1 MELEPAD
8 DISRLSA
15 DACEVLLRI
24 AAEHATSPCT
34 ADSVERLRPEFLC
47 RAEQLLALEELLH
60 TGMLEL
66 RQKVWGERLY
76 QIPQQQYPLI
86 LRSFWTGC
94 PQVRVEGAVRV
105 EHAACSELAG
115 EIFQGLLFI
124 AQEGLPLT
132 SKGVIHKKQL
142 GRLAG
147 RLSIPGEYLA
157 LLESSAG
164 HQSYPLRVTLMIDLL
179 STLGLITRGSS
190 GYGLDRTM
198 LQRWLAL
205 TAQEMTDTLY
215 TLGISRYGAPLP
227 EEQHFRHLL
236 SAAEF
241 KADEWFAVE
250 PVLSWMRENGLAGE
264 RPVPGAA
271 GTGSDSGLKQASLAW
286 IRLLAAF
293 GWCEL
298 GASAEGAECFRWKA
312 MKPQLTRHSLGIT
325 PQHQEGA
332 EEADSNPEAA
342 SSSPSIASHSQ
353 AILDSAA
360 EAQDTVLSPQ
370 RPVAAE
376 APCSPLPQASA
387 SPSPGFIVQPDFEVL
402 VPPEVPYTVR
412 WTLAG
417 CAELLHHED
426 LWSFR
431 LTRERLEAAA
441 DQGFAPGEVIS
452 WLNAHAA
459 GGLPEQVILA
469 LRQWARAIGRT
480 ELAEV
485 LLLSCAGEQE
495 GEIIAAHPRLQDI
508 VTRIG
513 PLHFIVRPEAAGQL
527 RKELAAA
534 GLAPSVRAGDL
545 NGAAGQQRLF
555 GLSGPDEPALRYEL
569 PAAAGE
575 RGLLGTGPSPK
586 LLPLDRGGPPMLE
599 LPGEEAVP
607 QMWFNQWRQYH
618 VTTAQ
623 KVMEQ
628 ALSWGIKVRLS
639 YGGKAADFI
648 PERISGR
655 PWKVRGILLLPG
667 TETAEETELAAEDWQ
682 EIQLLHPLKHRNSS
696 SAEAGGYVMIR

>member
-8 DISRLSA
+8 DIGKLSA

-24 AAEHATSPCT
+24 AAEHAASPCT
-34 ADSVERLRPEFLC
+34 ADSAERLRPEFLC

-115 EIFQGLLFI
+115 ELFQGLLFI

-147 RLSIPGEYLA
+147 RLSISEESLA

-164 HQSYPLRVTLMIDLL
+164 HQSYPLPVTLIIDLL
-179 STLGLITRGSS
+179 SVLGLITRDNS
-190 GYGLDRTM
+190 GYGVDRPM

-215 TLGISRYGAPLP
+215 TLVISRYGAPLP
-227 EEQHFRHLL
+227 EEQHFRHLF

-241 KADEWFAVE
+241 KTDEWFAVE
-250 PVLSWMRENGLAGE
+250 PVLSWMRQNGLAGE
-264 RPVPGAA
+264 QPVPGAA

-298 GASAEGAECFRWKA
+298 GSSAEGAECFRWKA
-312 MKPQLTRHSLGIT
+312 RKPQLTRHSLGIT

-332 EEADSNPEAA
+332 EEADSNPETA

-376 APCSPLPQASA
+376 AACSPLPQASA
-387 SPSPGFIVQPDFEVL
+387 SASPGFIVQPDFEVL
-402 VPPEVPYTVR
+402 VPPEVAYTVR

-545 NGAAGQQRLF
+545 NGVAGQQRLF
-555 GLSGPDEPALRYEL
+555 ELSGPDEPALRYEL

-599 LPGEEAVP
+599 LPGEEAMP